1 MFSLIP
7 FQPGKRMVAA
17 MLLAG
22 FSTLGHALTFDEA
35 LRLAAANAPQIKARE
50 AAVAAAQ
57 SDSLPAGELPDPKLV
72 LGVDNLPVSGPDR
85 YSLSSESMTMQ
96 RIGVMQEFPNGAKR
110 KARVAVAQSQV
121 AVAEAQ
127 TRITRLTVLRE
138 AAIAWIARASVE
150 QALARMDALRAEN
163 RLLDSA
169 VKAMLAGGKGA
180 PTDAVMPRQE
190 AALIEGRADALR
202 ARREQA
208 MAALRRWIGAAA
220 EQPLQGASPDWPIS
234 RDVLAHSLHR
244 HPELTGFDAQERRL
258 DAEIGEAQAE
268 KKPDWALELAYQKRA
283 PRFGDMVSFQA
294 SFDLPVFPGSRQ
306 DPKIAAKRAERAGLD
321 AEREATLREHA
332 AMLESDLAEY
342 RRLANAVKRQ
352 REVLLPLADEKAAL
366 AMAAWRGGKGS
377 LAEVVAARRER
388 IDAELE
394 AIELDGQRRQVAAR
408 LHYAYGDHPGA
419 QP

>member
-7 FQPGKRMVAA
+7 FQPGKHMVVA

-22 FSTLGHALTFDEA
+22 FSTLSHALTFDEA
-35 LRLAAANAPQIKARE
+35 LRLAQADAPQIKARE
-50 AAVAAAQ
+50 EDVAAAQ
-57 SDSLPAGELPDPKLV
+57 SNSLPAGELPDPKLV
-72 LGVDNLPVSGPDR
+72 LGVDNLPVNGPDA
-85 YSLSSESMTMQ
+85 YSVSRDFMTMR

-110 KARVAVAQSQV
+110 QARVAVAQDKV

-127 TRITRLTVLRE
+127 TRITRLTILRE
-138 AAIAWIARASVE
+138 AAVAWIARKTVE
-150 QALARMDALRAEN
+150 QELAHMDALRAAN
-163 RLLDSA
+163 RLLYSA
-169 VKAMLAGGKGA
+169 VKAMLDGGKGT

-190 AALIEGRADALR
+190 AALIEDRADELR
-202 ARREQA
+202 TRREQA
-208 MAALRRWIGAAA
+208 IATLKRWIGAAA
-220 EQPLQGASPDWPIS
+220 EEPLQGTSPDWPIS
-234 RDVLAHSLHR
+234 RDVLTHGLHR
-244 HPELTGFDAQERRL
+244 HPELNAFDSQQRML

-268 KKPDWALELAYQKRA
+268 KKPDWALELAYQQRG
-283 PRFGDMVSFQA
+283 PQFSDMVSLQV
-294 SFDLPVFPGSRQ
+294 SFDLPIFPGSRQ

-352 REVLLPLADEKAAL
+352 REALLPLADEKVDL

-377 LAEVVAARRER
+377 LAEVIAARREH
-388 IDAELE
+388 IDTELK

-408 LHYAYGDHPGA
+408 LYYAYGDHPGA

>member
-1 MFSLIP
+1 MFFLIP
-7 FQPGKRMVAA
+7 FQPGKRMAVA

-22 FSTLGHALTFDEA
+22 FSTPGHALTFDEA

-72 LGVDNLPVSGPDR
+72 LGVDNLPISGPDR
-85 YSLSSESMTMQ
+85 YSVSRDFMTMR

-127 TRITRLTVLRE
+127 SRITRLTVLRE

-150 QALARMDALRAEN
+150 QELARMDDVRAEN

-190 AALIEGRADALR
+190 AAMIENRVDELR

-208 MAALRRWIGAAA
+208 IAALKRWIGTAA
-220 EQPLQGASPDWPIS
+220 EDSLQGAAPDWPIS

-244 HPELTGFDAQERRL
+244 HPELTGFDSQERML

-268 KKPDWALELAYQKRA
+268 KRPDWALELAYQKRA
-283 PRFGDMVSFQA
+283 PQFGDMVSLQV
-294 SFDLPVFPGSRQ
+294 SFDLPIFPASRQ
-306 DPKIAAKRAERAGLD
+306 DPKIAAKRAERTGLD

-332 AMLESDLAEY
+332 AVLESDLAEY

-352 REVLLPLADEKAAL
+352 REVLLPLADEKVEL

-377 LAEVVAARRER
+377 LAEVVAARREH
-388 IDAELE
+388 IDAELKT
-394 AIELDGQRRQVAAR
+394 IELDGQRRQVAAR
-408 LHYAYGDHPGA
+408 LYYAYGDHPGA